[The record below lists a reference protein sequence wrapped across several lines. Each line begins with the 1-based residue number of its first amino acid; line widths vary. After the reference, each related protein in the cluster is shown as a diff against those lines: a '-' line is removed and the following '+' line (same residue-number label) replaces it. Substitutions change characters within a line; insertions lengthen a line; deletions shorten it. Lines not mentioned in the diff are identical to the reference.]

1 VAQRQNENSTAEKAC
16 NAHANGKIRAF
27 RATLGR
33 RLSGGGEAAVII
45 F

>member
-16 NAHANGKIRAF
+16 NAHAIGKIHRF
-27 RATLGR
+27 RAALDLW
-33 RLSGGGEAAVII
+33 LSDGGQAAVII